1 MNERFESGYLPASH
15 KILWAVLRVGLL
27 TWGTYGLFHGSVVE
41 FLEAIFA
48 IIFTHL
54 WDFFQIFGGF
64 SFITRV
70 DYLSQT
76 MLNLFIFIGV
86 VVGST
91 LNNRTAFSNFDIVT
105 HFSAGFISA
114 WFAYDFACT
123 VQGPKRRLSPALAA
137 LFAIGFACFI
147 SVGWETY
154 EFTMDRIY
162 GLTLQRTA
170 PMTDSGLTDTMI
182 DEIIQA
188 SGGLIGMFSVAF
200 VKNGK
205 IGRNRRMYA
214 KKAKAAEEREL
225 LKEQLLKD
233 YLNEQKNN
241 PRS

>member
-1 MNERFESGYLPASH
+1 MGNLRTFSRLGGRVFRGDICDYLHTHVRGVITFENH
-15 KILWAVLRVGLL
+15 
-27 TWGTYGLFHGSVVE
+27 VVV
-41 FLEAIFA
+41 
-48 IIFTHL
+48 
-54 WDFFQIFGGF
+54 FFQIFGGF

-70 DYLSQT
+70 DYLTQT

-241 PRS
+241 SCN

>member
-1 MNERFESGYLPASH
+1 M
-15 KILWAVLRVGLL
+15 V
-27 TWGTYGLFHGSVVE
+27 
-41 FLEAIFA
+41 
-48 IIFTHL
+48 
-54 WDFFQIFGGF
+54 
-64 SFITRV
+64 
-70 DYLSQT
+70 
-76 MLNLFIFIGV
+76 NLFIFIGV

-91 LNNRTAFSNFDIVT
+91 LNKRTAFSNFDIVT

-123 VQGPKRRLSPALAA
+123 VQGTKRRLSPALAA

>member
-1 MNERFESGYLPASH
+1 MGNLRTFSRFRCRVLRGDICDYLHASVGLFSDIRRLLLHNESG
-15 KILWAVLRVGLL
+15 
-27 TWGTYGLFHGSVVE
+27 
-41 FLEAIFA
+41 
-48 IIFTHL
+48 
-54 WDFFQIFGGF
+54 
-64 SFITRV
+64 
-70 DYLSQT
+70 
-76 MLNLFIFIGV
+76 LFI
-86 VVGST
+86 ST